1 MWTKVSKTEAQLARD
16 VGKKVKFTLDG
27 WMVEGGDAD
36 GEVVRPEE
44 PEPERNTTSAADLTK
59 EAAAVFRDMTEY
71 THEME
76 TLAERVGG
84 GPTPLQHDKKT
95 GVYSTPWRECECGEQ
110 YLVHME
116 HERTSVRHK
125 TWATGGIEVPVPHQP
140 LADMYQRGIA
150 TPALELGI
158 NKVCPRCGAMN
169 KKGEDYYPDRDSKA
183 DRRFPCRRCNGH
195 GVIPNV
201 GPA

>member
-1 MWTKVSKTEAQLARD
+1 MWTKVSKTEALLARD
-16 VGKKVKFTLDG
+16 AGKTVKFTLDG
-27 WMVEGGDAD
+27 WMVDEPWVDATLNEK
-36 GEVVRPEE
+36 G
-44 PEPERNTTSAADLTK
+44 AAIVDDLTK
-59 EAAAVFRDMTEY
+59 EAAAVFTDMAEY

-95 GVYSTPWRECECGEQ
+95 GLYTTPWRECECGEQ

-116 HERTSVRHK
+116 HERTSERHK

-140 LADMYQRGIA
+140 LADMYQRGVA
-150 TPALELGI
+150 TPALELGV
-158 NKVCPRCGAMN
+158 NKVCPRCGAQN
-169 KKGEDYYPDRDSKA
+169 KKGEDYYPDRDSRA
-183 DRRFPCRRCNGH
+183 DRRIPCRRCNGH

-201 GPA
+201 GPT